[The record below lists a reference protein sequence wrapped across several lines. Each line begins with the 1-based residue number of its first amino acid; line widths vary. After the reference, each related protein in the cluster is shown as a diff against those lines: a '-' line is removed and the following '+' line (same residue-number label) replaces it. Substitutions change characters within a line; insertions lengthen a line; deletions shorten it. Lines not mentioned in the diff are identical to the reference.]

1 MFINEE
7 FVFYDWGVDG
17 ESDFFSFG
25 IFIYCYDCL
34 MLVLVLIMD
43 FKFDME
49 VMFEELKKFE
59 DIF

>member
-1 MFINEE
+1 M
-7 FVFYDWGVDG
+7 DG

>member
-1 MFINEE
+1 M
-7 FVFYDWGVDG
+7 DG
-17 ESDFFSFG
+17 ESGFFSFG

>member
-17 ESDFFSFG
+17 ESGFFSFG